1 MSVTALQS
9 SQVPFYVSTDGITY
23 KMIVCK
29 RGIRVNI
36 NDNAVTTEDTDC
48 GPITGLGSVA
58 WSFELD
64 AILNISPDAGTQ
76 ESYEQ
81 ILYWKVNQTL
91 LYVRFNH
98 PDSAGSNFKHEGQAY
113 LTNLTGQVQQGNAMN
128 FTATFTGSGS
138 LTIS

>member
-9 SQVPFYVSTDGITY
+9 SQVPFYVSTDGIDY

-29 RGIRVNI
+29 RGIRINI
-36 NDNAVTTEDTDC
+36 NDSNVASEATDC
-48 GPITGLGSVA
+48 GPILGIGSVD
-58 WSFELD
+58 WDFELD
-64 AILNISPDAGTQ
+64 AILNISPDAGVQ

-81 ILYWKVNQTL
+81 VLYWKVNQTL

-98 PDSAGSNFKHEGQAY
+98 PDSAGTNFKHQGQAY

-128 FTATFTGSGS
+128 FTAKFTGTGT
-138 LTIS
+138 LTI

>member
-29 RGIRVNI
+29 RGITFNA

-58 WSFELD
+58 WSFDID
-64 AILNISPDAGTQ
+64 AVLNISPDAGSQ

-81 ILYWKVNQTL
+81 ILYWKINQTL

-98 PDSAGSNFKHEGQAY
+98 PDTAGTNFKHEGTAY
-113 LTNLTGQVQQGNAMN
+113 LTNLRAQVQQGNAMS
-128 FTATFTGSGS
+128 FTATFTGEGT